1 MQNSGNMDRMIS
13 AGLEQCIADMRET
26 VHDAKMTL
34 EAQTRAYDLLGYL
47 LEAPAGEV
55 VTDGCGTASED
66 DARTGMTASAEAF
79 LSAYSECS
87 EALAAAYDETHL
99 RAESDALLEP
109 FRKALKEAE
118 DRLKTMTDL
127 HDCAKKTYE
136 IWTGAGFFARQ
147 KALRILRQKA
157 GFRLESKRIGNYVAK
172 TFDLMNEAAAAYARA
187 QQALF
192 AADRSYKIRPG
203 IYGEIAAALKPKR
216 S

>member
-13 AGLEQCIADMRET
+13 AGLEQCIADMREA
-26 VHDAKMTL
+26 VHDGKMTL

-55 VTDGCGTASED
+55 VTDGCGIASED

-87 EALAAAYDETHL
+87 DKLSAAYDGNQL
-99 RAESDALLEP
+99 REESDAQLEP

-147 KALRILRQKA
+147 KALRILRQKV

>member
-1 MQNSGNMDRMIS
+1 MYKMIS
-13 AGLEQCIADMRET
+13 AGLERCIADMKEA
-26 VHDAKMTL
+26 VQNGKMTL
-34 EAQTRAYDLLGYL
+34 EAQVRAYDF
-47 LEAPAGEV
+47 LEYILEV
-55 VTDGCGTASED
+55 P
-66 DARTGMTASAEAF
+66 AEAVAPGGIAREY
-79 LSAYSECS
+79 LSVYTGCS

-118 DRLKTMTDL
+118 DRLGTMTDL
-127 HDCAKKTYE
+127 HDCAKRTYE
-136 IWTGAGFFARQ
+136 VWTDAGFFARQ

>member
-1 MQNSGNMDRMIS
+1 M
-13 AGLEQCIADMRET
+13 
-26 VHDAKMTL
+26 
-34 EAQTRAYDLLGYL
+34 
-47 LEAPAGEV
+47 
-55 VTDGCGTASED
+55 
-66 DARTGMTASAEAF
+66 
-79 LSAYSECS
+79 
-87 EALAAAYDETHL
+87 AAAYDETHL

-118 DRLKTMTDL
+118 DRLGTMTDL
-127 HDCAKKTYE
+127 HDCAKRTYE
-136 IWTGAGFFARQ
+136 VWTDAGFFARQ

-203 IYGEIAAALKPKR
+203 IYGEIAAALN
-216 S
+216 

>member
-1 MQNSGNMDRMIS
+1 MQNSGNMNRMIS
-13 AGLEQCIADMRET
+13 AGLEQCIADMREA
-26 VHDAKMTL
+26 VHDGKMTL

-55 VTDGCGTASED
+55 VTDGCGTAFED

-79 LSAYSECS
+79 LSAYAECS
-87 EALAAAYDETHL
+87 GALAAAYDETHL
-99 RAESDALLEP
+99 RAESDAQLEP

-203 IYGEIAAALKPKR
+203 IYGEIAAAFKPKR

>member
-13 AGLEQCIADMRET
+13 AGLEQCIADMREA
-26 VHDAKMTL
+26 VHDGRMTL
-34 EAQTRAYDLLGYL
+34 DAQTRAYDLLGYL
-47 LEAPAGEV
+47 LEVPAGEEV
-55 VTDGCGTASED
+55 MHGCDKASGDGTMAGVA
-66 DARTGMTASAEAF
+66 ASAEAF
-79 LSAYSECS
+79 LSAYAECS

-99 RAESDALLEP
+99 RAESDAQLEP

-118 DRLKTMTDL
+118 DRLGTMTDL
-127 HDCAKKTYE
+127 HDCAKRTYE
-136 IWTGAGFFARQ
+136 IWTDAGFFARQ
-147 KALRILRQKA
+147 KALCILRQKA

>member
-1 MQNSGNMDRMIS
+1 MDRMIS
-13 AGLEQCIADMRET
+13 AGLEQCIADMREA
-26 VHDAKMTL
+26 VHDGKMTL

-55 VTDGCGTASED
+55 VTDGCGIASED

-87 EALAAAYDETHL
+87 DKLSAAYDGNQL
-99 RAESDALLEP
+99 REESDAQLEP

-147 KALRILRQKA
+147 KALRILRQKV

-216 S
+216 SEHR

>member
-1 MQNSGNMDRMIS
+1 MDRMIS
-13 AGLEQCIADMRET
+13 AGLEQCIADMREA
-26 VHDAKMTL
+26 VHDGKMTL

-55 VTDGCGTASED
+55 VTDGCGIASED

-87 EALAAAYDETHL
+87 DKLSAAYDGNQL
-99 RAESDALLEP
+99 REESDAQLEP

-147 KALRILRQKA
+147 KALRILRQKV

>member
-1 MQNSGNMDRMIS
+1 MDRMIS
-13 AGLEQCIADMRET
+13 AGLKQCIADMREA
-26 VHDAKMTL
+26 VHDGRMTL

-55 VTDGCGTASED
+55 VTDGCVTASED
-66 DARTGMTASAEAF
+66 DARTGMTASAGAF

-87 EALAAAYDETHL
+87 DKLSAAYDGNQL
-99 RAESDALLEP
+99 REESDAQLEP
-109 FRKALKEAE
+109 FRKALKESE

>member
-13 AGLEQCIADMRET
+13 AGLEQCIADMREA
-26 VHDAKMTL
+26 VHNGRMTL

-55 VTDGCGTASED
+55 VTDGCVTASED
-66 DARTGMTASAEAF
+66 DARTGMTASAGAF

-87 EALAAAYDETHL
+87 DKLSAAYDGNQL
-99 RAESDALLEP
+99 REESDVRLEP

>member
-13 AGLEQCIADMRET
+13 AGLEQCIADMREA
-26 VHDAKMTL
+26 VHNGKMTL
-34 EAQTRAYDLLGYL
+34 DAQTRAYDILEYL
-47 LEAPAGEV
+47 LEVLAGEV

-66 DARTGMTASAEAF
+66 DARAGMTASAEAF

-87 EALAAAYDETHL
+87 DKLSAAYDGNQL
-99 RAESDALLEP
+99 REESDVQLKP
-109 FRKALKEAE
+109 FIKALKEAE
-118 DRLKTMTDL
+118 DRLGTMTDL
-127 HDCAKKTYE
+127 HDCAKRTNE
-136 IWTGAGFFARQ
+136 IWTDAGFFARQ

-157 GFRLESKRIGNYVAK
+157 GFRLESKRIGNFVAK

>member
-13 AGLEQCIADMRET
+13 AGLEQCIADMREA
-26 VHDAKMTL
+26 VQNGKMTL
-34 EAQTRAYDLLGYL
+34 DAQTRAYDLLGCL
-47 LEAPAGEV
+47 LDVPAGEEV
-55 VTDGCGTASED
+55 MHGCDKASGDG
-66 DARTGMTASAEAF
+66 ARAGVAASAETF
-79 LSAYSECS
+79 LSAYAECS

-118 DRLKTMTDL
+118 DSLGTMTDL
-127 HDCAKKTYE
+127 HDCAKRTHE
-136 IWTGAGFFARQ
+136 IWTDAGFFARQ

-203 IYGEIAAALKPKR
+203 IYGEIAAALN
-216 S
+216 

>member
-13 AGLEQCIADMRET
+13 AGLEQCIADMREA
-26 VHDAKMTL
+26 VHNGKMTL
-34 EAQTRAYDLLGYL
+34 DAQTRAYDLLGYL
-47 LEAPAGEV
+47 LEVPTGEV

-87 EALAAAYDETHL
+87 DKLSAAYDGNQL
-99 RAESDALLEP
+99 REESDAQLEP

-118 DRLKTMTDL
+118 DRLGTMTDL

-172 TFDLMNEAAAAYARA
+172 TFDLMNESAAAYARA

-203 IYGEIAAALKPKR
+203 IYGEIATALRPKR